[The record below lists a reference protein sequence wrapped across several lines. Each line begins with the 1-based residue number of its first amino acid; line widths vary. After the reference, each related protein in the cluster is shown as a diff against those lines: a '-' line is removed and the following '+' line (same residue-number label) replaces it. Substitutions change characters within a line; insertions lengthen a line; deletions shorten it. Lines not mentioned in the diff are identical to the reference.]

1 MDLPDI
7 CLGKLF
13 TSCKPARHLKES
25 CFKAANIIF
34 TVTELKLNHVIIN
47 DYMGQ

>member
-7 CLGKLF
+7 CLGIKLF
-13 TSCKPARHLKES
+13 TRSKPARHLKES
-25 CFKAANIIF
+25 MLQSSKHHLYSYWTKPCD
-34 TVTELKLNHVIIN
+34 N